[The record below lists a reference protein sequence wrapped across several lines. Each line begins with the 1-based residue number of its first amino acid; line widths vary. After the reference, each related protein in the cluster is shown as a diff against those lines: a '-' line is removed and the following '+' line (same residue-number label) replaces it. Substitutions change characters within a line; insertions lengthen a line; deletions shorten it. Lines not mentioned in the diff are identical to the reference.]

1 MSQDHETLSDEN
13 LHTRKQEQ
21 APLQFELAA
30 GSVPGRRHLGS
41 GNLLSG
47 KNNQDAMGFLAKQEC
62 IILTVH
68 DGCGSTPHSE
78 FGARI
83 GATLLPIVIA
93 EELRNHGAP
102 KVECKSFWESVKV
115 KMLER
120 IESIISLCCPGEMGS
135 EARSNFARNHFLF
148 TALGALLTEELTI
161 VFGIGDGAFAIN
173 GKLTTIGPF
182 PDNAPDYLCR
192 SLVSRA
198 EAPDFVVHARIR
210 TELLE
215 TLVIGTDGMQ
225 DLVNAATKRIPGKA
239 RIVGDLDQ
247 LFLQEFLFSSF
258 ESDTVNDSVPL
269 DSLTGWLRQINSE
282 VTKLSFDEDQN
293 PIIKRD
299 EGLLPDD
306 TTLMA
311 LKRSRA
317 PKQLKTVT
325 PNS

>member
-1 MSQDHETLSDEN
+1 MNTLSQEN
-13 LHTRKQEQ
+13 LHTHKKEH
-21 APLQFELAA
+21 PLSQFELAA

-47 KNNQDAMGFLAKQEC
+47 KNNQDAMGFLASHEC
-62 IILTVH
+62 VILSVH

-93 EELRNHGAP
+93 DELRNHGAD
-102 KVECKSFWESVKV
+102 KVESNSFWESVKV
-115 KMLER
+115 QLLER
-120 IESIISLCCPGEMGS
+120 IESIISLCHPGEMDS
-135 EARSNFARNHFLF
+135 ETRRNFARSHFLF
-148 TALGALLTEELTI
+148 TVLGALLTEKLTI

-173 GKLTTIGPF
+173 GKLKTIGPF

-192 SLVSRA
+192 SLGSRA
-198 EAPDFVVHARIR
+198 EAPEFVVHAKIR

-225 DLVNAATKRIPGKA
+225 DLVNAAPKRIPGKA
-239 RIVGDLDQ
+239 RIVGDIHQ
-247 LFLQEFLFSSF
+247 LFSQEFLFRSI
-258 ESDTVNDSVPL
+258 ETDTVNDSPPL

-282 VTKLSFDEDQN
+282 VTRLSFDEDQN
-293 PIIKRD
+293 PIIKRE

-311 LKRSRA
+311 LKRSQ
-317 PKQLKTVT
+317 QLKTVT